1 MRFLDFKNNPNLKM
15 KGNKDIFEPY
25 IEIGN
30 LIKEA
35 RLNKNLSID
44 DLSNLS
50 KIPNSTILA
59 IEKNDKCLLPKY
71 PFNRSILLKL
81 EDCLSIKN
89 NQLIKLDNKARKPIK
104 KSSKKNIVIN
114 NFNILNS
121 WQGNLLYFFILLISI
136 FILNNFYL
144 NNTIIEFKYI
154 EKRYQNK

>member
-15 KGNKDIFEPY
+15 KGNKDIFDPY

-35 RLNKNLSID
+35 RINKNLSID

-59 IEKNDKCLLPKY
+59 IEKNDKSLLPKY

-104 KSSKKNIVIN
+104 KSTKTNIVIN

-136 FILNNFYL
+136 FFLNNFYL
-144 NNTIIEFKYI
+144 NNTIIEFRYI
-154 EKRYQNK
+154 EKNISK

>member
-15 KGNKDIFEPY
+15 KGNKDIFDPY

-35 RLNKNLSID
+35 RINKNLSID

-59 IEKNDKCLLPKY
+59 IEKNDKTLLPKY

-104 KSSKKNIVIN
+104 KSTKTNIVIN

-136 FILNNFYL
+136 FFLNNFYL
-144 NNTIIEFKYI
+144 NNTIIEFRYI
-154 EKRYQNK
+154 EKNISK

>member
-15 KGNKDIFEPY
+15 KGDKDIFDPY

-35 RLNKNLSID
+35 RINKNLSID

-59 IEKNDKCLLPKY
+59 IENNDKTLLPKY

-104 KSSKKNIVIN
+104 KSSKTNIVIN

-121 WQGNLLYFFILLISI
+121 WQGNLLYFFILLISL

-154 EKRYQNK
+154 EKNISK